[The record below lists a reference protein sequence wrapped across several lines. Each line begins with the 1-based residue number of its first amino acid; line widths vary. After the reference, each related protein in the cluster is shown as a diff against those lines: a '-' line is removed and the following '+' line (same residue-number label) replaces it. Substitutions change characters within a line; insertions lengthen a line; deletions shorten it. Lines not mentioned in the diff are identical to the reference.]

1 VTDQSWNPWKLTA
14 IGLVL
19 AVATVIV
26 TGVVVANWSGRDVEH
41 KTETPS
47 VAARPVATAR
57 TTTPAPTP
65 TAQVAAAPQ
74 PAALPSQA
82 AIDAGN
88 QHAAASVSQRSNTKE
103 IVIDG
108 AIGAVAGAAVGAAG
122 GAIAGG
128 GSGAGKGAA
137 IGGVL
142 GAGGGALYGVN
153 ENRKNDARYRHVYA
167 TCLRARGYAG

>member
-1 VTDQSWNPWKLTA
+1 MTDQSWNPWKITA

-19 AVATVIV
+19 TVVTAVV
-26 TGVVVANWSGRDVEH
+26 TGVVVANWSGRDAEP
-41 KTETPS
+41 KAETPS
-47 VAARPVATAR
+47 GATRPATTAQSS
-57 TTTPAPTP
+57 TPAP
-65 TAQVAAAPQ
+65 AAAPQ

-82 AIDAGN
+82 TIDACN
-88 QHAAASVSQRSNTKE
+88 QHAAAASSQRSNTKE

-153 ENRKNDARYRHVYA
+153 ENRKNDAQYRDVYA
-167 TCLRARGYAG
+167 TCMRARGYTG

>member
-1 VTDQSWNPWKLTA
+1 MTDQSWDPWKTTA
-14 IGLVL
+14 IGVVL
-19 AVATVIV
+19 TVVIAVV
-26 TGVVVANWSGRDVEH
+26 TGVVLANWSGRDVEH
-41 KTETPS
+41 KAETPS
-47 VAARPVATAR
+47 VAARPAATAPS
-57 TTTPAPTP
+57 TTPVPD
-65 TAQVAAAPQ
+65 AAPQ

-82 AIDAGN
+82 AIDACN
-88 QHAAASVSQRSNTKE
+88 QHAAASSSPRSNTKE

-108 AIGAVAGAAVGAAG
+108 AIGAAAGAVVGAGA

-153 ENRKNDARYRHVYA
+153 ENRKNDVQYRDVYA
-167 TCLRARGYAG
+167 TCMRARGYAG